1 MSVCNH
7 IVIGWLNVECFS
19 ADVRIFS
26 TRAFLI
32 IMLVLMYPFIVL
44 FFFLSF
50 FLFLRV
56 KTTDG
61 ISPARVAAK
70 IAVASD
76 QMQSPCANAKRD
88 ERLAQRFFPYL
99 ENEER

>member
-7 IVIGWLNVECFS
+7 IVIGWLSVECFS
-19 ADVRIFS
+19 ADVRIYS

-44 FFFLSF
+44 FSFFLSF
-50 FLFLRV
+50 FLFLRI

-76 QMQSPCANAKRD
+76 QMQGPCANA
-88 ERLAQRFFPYL
+88 
-99 ENEER
+99 